1 MARRQ
6 GKREDRLVLDEI
18 PEVELC
24 RTDQRVDV
32 RLVDRHR
39 VELHL
44 VGDEEERRTR
54 LEDAVERPV
63 AAVARHD
70 QPALESQARCRSTE
84 LVDEAFQFVVE
95 RSVDARHGSRQARQ
109 RRNRNASSNAP
120 GAVCELEHV
129 DVAGAGGA
137 GSHGECGGY
146 TGSRT
151 CRAPMTRIVLAS
163 TSPYRRE
170 LLARL
175 RVPFT
180 VTAPDVDETP
190 RPGEPPLDTAR
201 RLALA
206 KAHAVAARDPEA
218 IVIGSDQVADVDG
231 SALSKPGTHAA
242 ALAQLRALRG
252 RSIVFHTAV
261 ALVRGEHA

>member
-1 MARRQ
+1 
-6 GKREDRLVLDEI
+6 
-18 PEVELC
+18 
-24 RTDQRVDV
+24 
-32 RLVDRHR
+32 
-39 VELHL
+39 
-44 VGDEEERRTR
+44 
-54 LEDAVERPV
+54 
-63 AAVARHD
+63 
-70 QPALESQARCRSTE
+70 
-84 LVDEAFQFVVE
+84 
-95 RSVDARHGSRQARQ
+95 
-109 RRNRNASSNAP
+109 
-120 GAVCELEHV
+120 
-129 DVAGAGGA
+129 
-137 GSHGECGGY
+137 
-146 TGSRT
+146 
-151 CRAPMTRIVLAS
+151 MTRIVLAS

-261 ALVRGEHA
+261 ALVCGERAEVDEVPTEVRFRQIDDAALERYLHADRPYDCAGAARVESLGIALLDRVRAEDPTALIGLPLICVTRLLGHFGVEVLGA